1 MNLDLTDTQLS
12 DMKHFYEVELQKTV
26 AKLRHLQ
33 DVLSKMD
40 GGTQV
45 QISVLDATGGG
56 MPTTRPALSDDSSSG
71 KRKRKKKRGRKSI
84 WGEFI
89 LQTLKSTDRPL
100 LYSEIIQAAKVR
112 FNVPDSK
119 KVALKAAI
127 NQSAF
132 RLRTI
137 HKKIDT
143 VGEEGKKER
152 YMALL
157 TWYEDGKL
165 APKYSK
171 YIK

>member
-1 MNLDLTDTQLS
+1 MTDLQLS
-12 DMKHFYEVELQKTV
+12 EMKQHYEAELHTTV
-26 AKLRHLQ
+26 QKLRHLQ
-33 DVLSKMD
+33 GVLAQMD
-40 GGTQV
+40 GSTN
-45 QISVLDATGGG
+45 ISINIAASEESSY
-56 MPTTRPALSDDSSSG
+56 PTTRPVAAGEGAS

-89 LQTLKSTDRPL
+89 LQTLKSTERPL

-119 KVALKAAI
+119 KMALKAAI

-137 HKKIDT
+137 HKKIET

-152 YMALL
+152 YMALVV
-157 TWYEDGKL
+157 WYENEALLPQYQKH
-165 APKYSK
+165 
-171 YIK
+171 IK

>member
-1 MNLDLTDTQLS
+1 MALDLTDTQLS
-12 DMKHFYEVELQKTV
+12 AMKHFYEAELQQTV

-33 DVLSKMD
+33 DVLSKID
-40 GGTQV
+40 GNTHV
-45 QISVLDATGGG
+45 QINVVEERGSGL
-56 MPTTRPALSDDSSSG
+56 PTSRIALGDDSPS
-71 KRKRKKKRGRKSI
+71 KRTRKKKRGRKSI

-89 LQTLKSTDRPL
+89 LQTLKSTERPL

-137 HKKIDT
+137 HKKIET

-165 APKYSK
+165 SPQYSK